1 MDDFEDRI
9 KERWNQRRKKAY
21 NWQKL
26 LLMVLVVVAIFY
38 TMGRLQDAGNI
49 VSKPAASVVDT
60 LASETEPQP

>member
-9 KERWNQRRKKAY
+9 KERWKERRKKAY

-38 TMGRLQDAGNI
+38 TMGRLQNTGNI
-49 VSKPAASVVDT
+49 VSQPAASVVDT
-60 LASETEPQP
+60 LAAETELKP